1 MKKIILLTI
10 LLIALVGCAKESA
23 EVPAVTGQV
32 ILSLPV
38 NAEYILDTENSL
50 LTWEISKIVGNHHT
64 GIVKI
69 KEGSLTREND
79 EFTKGEFI
87 IDMTTITE
95 TKDNQRFLKH
105 IKSKDFFDIDN
116 YPISTL
122 IITSITEDYTVTGDL
137 TILDQT
143 NEISFPA
150 RVSTNNG
157 KLQVNADFE
166 IDRTQW
172 GITYG
177 SGSFFEDLGDKAIK
191 DEIKYSL
198 ELTFTS

>member
-1 MKKIILLTI
+1 MKKIIFLTI

-38 NAEYILDTENSL
+38 DEEYILDTENSL

-64 GIVKI
+64 GTVAI

-95 TKDNQRFLKH
+95 TKDNQRFLNH
-105 IKSKDFFDIDN
+105 IKSGDFFDVDN

-122 IITSITEDYTVTGDL
+122 IIKSITEDYTVTADL
-137 TILDQT
+137 TIMDQT

-157 KLQVNADFE
+157 KLHISADFE

-198 ELTFTS
+198 ELVFN

>member
-1 MKKIILLTI
+1 MKKIIFLTI
-10 LLIALVGCAKESA
+10 LLIALVGCTKESA

-38 NAEYILDTENSL
+38 DEEYILDTENSL

-64 GIVKI
+64 GTVKI

-95 TKDNQRFLKH
+95 TKDNQRFLNH
-105 IKSKDFFDIDN
+105 IKSEAFFDIDK

-122 IITSITEDYTVTGDL
+122 IIKSITEDYTVTADL
-137 TILDQT
+137 TIMDQT

-157 KLQVNADFE
+157 KLHISADFE

-172 GITYG
+172 SITYG

-191 DEIKYSL
+191 DKIKYGL
-198 ELTFTS
+198 ELVFN

>member
-1 MKKIILLTI
+1 MKKIIFLTI

-38 NAEYILDTENSL
+38 NEEYILDTENSL
-50 LTWEISKIVGNHHT
+50 LTWEASRIGIKHT
-64 GIVKI
+64 GTVAI
-69 KEGSLTREND
+69 KEGSLIREND

-95 TKDNQRFLKH
+95 TKNNQRFLNH
-105 IKSKDFFDIDN
+105 IKSKDFFDVDK

-122 IITSITEDYTVTGDL
+122 IIKSITEAYTITADL
-137 TILDQT
+137 TIMDQT

-157 KLQVNADFE
+157 KLHISADFE

-177 SGSFFEDLGDKAIK
+177 SGSFFENLGDKAIK
-191 DEIKYSL
+191 DKIKYGL
-198 ELTFTS
+198 ELVFN

>member
-1 MKKIILLTI
+1 MKKIIFLTI

-23 EVPAVTGQV
+23 EVPAVTGQA

-38 NAEYILDTENSL
+38 DAEYILDTENSL

-64 GIVKI
+64 GTVKI

-95 TKDNQRFLKH
+95 TKDNQRFLNH
-105 IKSKDFFDIDN
+105 IKSGDFFDIDK

-122 IITSITEDYTVTGDL
+122 IIKSITEDYIVTGDL

-191 DEIKYSL
+191 DKIKYSL